1 MVEKIKPSVE
11 RIMEL
16 RESIGVLAARRMA
29 TREEVLAAIESAND
43 LDDIK
48 RILVTMMDLD

>member
-1 MVEKIKPSVE
+1 
-11 RIMEL
+11 MEL